1 MPRRKAQESTRQIY
15 ASVREDL
22 YLAAKARAT
31 ELRMPLREFVE
42 MALDLAL
49 SRPDQPSPSPVS
61 APSVWDDEYLRMQA
75 EQPVGSPVE
84 LSKEEAQRV
93 IKAAFGSD
101 AGVSNLQGG
110 VHSDAEDPPQ
120 REPRDG

>member
-1 MPRRKAQESTRQIY
+1 MARKKAEGNTRQIY

-31 ELRMPLREFVE
+31 ELRMPLKEFVE
-42 MALDLAL
+42 MALGLAL
-49 SRPDQPSPSPVS
+49 SGPDQTSPCPVS
-61 APSVWDDEYLRMQA
+61 DPSVWDDEYLRMQA

-84 LSKEEAQRV
+84 LSREEAQRV

-101 AGVSNLQGG
+101 AGVPSSEGG
-110 VHSDAEDPPQ
+110 VHSEVEDPPQ
-120 REPRDG
+120 GEPRDG

>member
-1 MPRRKAQESTRQIY
+1 MARKKAQGNTRQIY

-31 ELRMPLREFVE
+31 ELRMPLKEFVE

-49 SRPDQPSPSPVS
+49 SGPAQSSPSAES
-61 APSVWDDEYLRMQA
+61 SPSVWDDEYLRMQA

-84 LSKEEAQRV
+84 LSREEAERV
-93 IKAAFGSD
+93 VRAAFGED
-101 AGVSNLQGG
+101 AGVSIPQGG
-110 VHSDAEDPPQ
+110 GRSEVDDSPQGEPPN
-120 REPRDG
+120 G

>member
-1 MPRRKAQESTRQIY
+1 MARKKAEGNTRQIY

-31 ELRMPLREFVE
+31 ELRMPLKEFVE

-49 SRPDQPSPSPVS
+49 SGPDQPSPSPAS
-61 APSVWDDEYLRMQA
+61 DPSVWDDEYLRMQA

-101 AGVSNLQGG
+101 AGVSDPQGG
-110 VHSDAEDPPQ
+110 AHSEVEDPPKG
-120 REPRDG
+120 EPRNG

>member
-1 MPRRKAQESTRQIY
+1 MVGKKTEGNTRQIY

-31 ELRMPLREFVE
+31 ELRMPLKEFVE

-49 SRPDQPSPSPVS
+49 SRPDQPSPSLVS
-61 APSVWDDEYLRMQA
+61 DPSVWDDEYLRMQA

-84 LSKEEAQRV
+84 LSREEAQRV
-93 IKAAFGSD
+93 IKDAFGS
-101 AGVSNLQGG
+101 G
-110 VHSDAEDPPQ
+110 SDPQ
-120 REPRDG
+120 DGDRSQIDDSPQDEPNDG

>member
-1 MPRRKAQESTRQIY
+1 MARKKAEGNTRQIY

-31 ELRMPLREFVE
+31 ALRMPLKEFVE

-49 SRPDQPSPSPVS
+49 SGPAQSSPSAES
-61 APSVWDDEYLRMQA
+61 DASVWDDEYLRMQA
-75 EQPVGSPVE
+75 DQPVGSPVE
-84 LSKEEAQRV
+84 LSLEEAQRV

-101 AGVSNLQGG
+101 TGVSNPQGG
-110 VHSDAEDPPQ
+110 DRSEINDPPQ
-120 REPRDG
+120 GEPPDG